1 MDKYQIAELA
11 SFCAAHA
18 GKAMNREDIQTLE
31 RLALPTREVLA
42 EFLGELAEGRRS
54 GAIKAFQ
61 VLSGLSRATSAR
73 LVDVMLQS
81 TGLQRHGQVGRAV
94 LH

>member
-31 RLALPTREVLA
+31 RLALPTPEVLA
-42 EFLGELAEGRRS
+42 VFLGGLAEGRRS
-54 GAIKAFQ
+54 AAIKAFQ
-61 VLSGLSRATSAR
+61 VLSGQSRRTSAR
-73 LVDVMLQS
+73 VVDVVLQS
-81 TGLQRHGQVGRAV
+81 SGLQRRGQVGRAV